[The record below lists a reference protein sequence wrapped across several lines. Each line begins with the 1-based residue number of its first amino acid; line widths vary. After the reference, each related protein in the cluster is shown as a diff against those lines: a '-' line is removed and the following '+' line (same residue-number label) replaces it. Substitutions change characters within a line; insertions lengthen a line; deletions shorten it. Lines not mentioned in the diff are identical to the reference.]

1 MKSMESIRKQ
11 CKWLLENAGKP
22 VRIKTLRNIP
32 GEQLLYDPGITDG
45 TLPSEPEGNRLIALR
60 CRLGSVNL
68 QAWAISWVTYDLTGI
83 SEADLAL
90 RVGLGVFGVANPA
103 RVLWEAIPYSFVVD
117 WLINVD
123 QVVRLL
129 DGFGASLSKKVSRTT
144 SHVRVTVN
152 VEARARLFGWITW
165 PTEVLISDTDGGS
178 MSRCFYER
186 QLGVPTGGL
195 ALMDPS
201 VRELIL
207 ALYLGD
213 QLGSERARRFNGTKA
228 TFARIRRRLSRWR
241 YHRRFRRRSDG
252 LLEWDYR
259 AGRTDPTK
267 ISWDWVP
274 YELFSP

>member
-1 MKSMESIRKQ
+1 
-11 CKWLLENAGKP
+11 
-22 VRIKTLRNIP
+22 
-32 GEQLLYDPGITDG
+32 
-45 TLPSEPEGNRLIALR
+45 
-60 CRLGSVNL
+60 
-68 QAWAISWVTYDLTGI
+68 
-83 SEADLAL
+83 
-90 RVGLGVFGVANPA
+90 
-103 RVLWEAIPYSFVVD
+103 
-117 WLINVD
+117 
-123 QVVRLL
+123 VRLL